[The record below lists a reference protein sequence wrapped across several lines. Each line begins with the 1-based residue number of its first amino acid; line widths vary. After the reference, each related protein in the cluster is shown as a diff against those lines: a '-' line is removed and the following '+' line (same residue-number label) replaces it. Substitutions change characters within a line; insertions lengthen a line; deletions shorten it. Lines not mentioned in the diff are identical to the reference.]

1 MNEFAPQPDRKVTY
15 KALNSEAVAAARA
28 AAGAAGLTTED
39 WLSRVI
45 LENAQ
50 ANGIITSDPGFGVA
64 INAGTRAQ
72 PLVPESGPTSADC
85 AAGPEDVVA
94 VEHQPVAPQGA
105 AMPGSGSAGE
115 PNGASTAGQAPV
127 AGPTTA
133 KAGAVAGLAQQLQQA
148 KQAADQAGVS
158 IASWLNRAIIDSA
171 RAQVSPRVT
180 EETGADDADQAVAR
194 SGAGVGSG
202 VGLHTETESI
212 PDRSYPD
219 VRRDADRESLAQGEN
234 ASATWDDIAAST
246 QNINGQ
252 TAESRPI
259 DGDAA
264 GAAPSAAGQQGVPD
278 GIPHRPAGDIALPV
292 SASDPLQERLARI
305 VAARR
310 EEQAQFDHPDDP
322 PMILASRPKE
332 AGKSR
337 PATTTTRG
345 ATRGLVDFD
354 EVDRRSHSGNLSWF
368 WMTMMI
374 ILTGLA
380 GIIWALPFL
389 GTDPAGARTSATTA
403 AIPPVKS
410 TGVSIPARK
419 PTVTGTALPKPAHQ
433 FVEQWRKAAAA
444 GNPVAQVGLAKLM
457 LAGKGVSRD
466 PAAAAKML
474 RQAADSSN
482 APEAQFL
489 LAFLLERGLGVTKSF
504 VDATLYYQKA
514 AAQGY
519 LPAVTEVGIAFLYG
533 IGVKRDFQ
541 KAFRYLERAA
551 EAGLPK
557 AQYTLGRAYESGIGV
572 TKNRI
577 MALKWYILAAE
588 RQHAAATSRI
598 EDISHK
604 TKKPE
609 RDKAT
614 ELAREHNQRYR
625 DTDRSGSPN

>member
-1 MNEFAPQPDRKVTY
+1 MNEFAPPPDRKVTY

-50 ANGIITSDPGFGVA
+50 ANGIITSDPGFGVSV
-64 INAGTRAQ
+64 GT
-72 PLVPESGPTSADC
+72 
-85 AAGPEDVVA
+85 
-94 VEHQPVAPQGA
+94 GA
-105 AMPGSGSAGE
+105 ARSQAGAATVQQTTGADQPISSPSPSQITPEIPAATATGDGFE
-115 PNGASTAGQAPV
+115 PNGVSAAQQVPATS
-127 AGPTTA
+127 PTTA
-133 KAGAVAGLAQQLQQA
+133 KLTGAAGLAQQLQQA
-148 KQAADQAGVS
+148 KQAADQAGVP
-158 IASWLNRAIIDSA
+158 IAAWLNRAIIDSA
-171 RAQVSPRVT
+171 RAQVPGPSMDETVT
-180 EETGADDADQAVAR
+180 DDPAGADRAGAQGHGDPDQ
-194 SGAGVGSG
+194 
-202 VGLHTETESI
+202 H
-212 PDRSYPD
+212 YPD
-219 VRRDADRESLAQGEN
+219 VRKDAAQDEQTTDAAPAHGLN
-234 ASATWDDIAAST
+234 GHASAEVDTS
-246 QNINGQ
+246 G
-252 TAESRPI
+252 R
-259 DGDAA
+259 
-264 GAAPSAAGQQGVPD
+264 QGVPD
-278 GIPHRPAGDIALPV
+278 GVPHRPGGDMALPAA
-292 SASDPLQERLARI
+292 ASDPLQERLARI

-332 AGKSR
+332 AGKRKAAAS
-337 PATTTTRG
+337 T

-354 EVDRRSHSGNLSWF
+354 EIDRRSHSGNLSWF
-368 WMTMMI
+368 WVTMMI
-374 ILTGLA
+374 ILTALA

-389 GTDPAGARTSATTA
+389 GTDAARAGANATTA

-410 TGVSIPARK
+410 TGVRIPVQK
-419 PTVTGTALPKPAHQ
+419 PKVTGTALPKPAHQ
-433 FVEQWRKAAAA
+433 HVEQWRKAAAA
-444 GNPVAQVGLAKLM
+444 GNPVAQIGLAKLM

-466 PAAAAKML
+466 PAAAAKLL
-474 RQAADSSN
+474 REAADRSN

-533 IGVKRDFQ
+533 IGVKRDFL

-551 EAGLPK
+551 EAGLAK

-577 MALKWYILAAE
+577 TALKWYILAAE

-604 TKKPE
+604 TKKEE

-625 DTDRSGSPN
+625 DTDRSSTPE